1 MPTAVPPGLHRR
13 AAVAAL
19 LVALLAVALAACSGD
34 ADADTSSSTTAP
46 VATADRDAY
55 VRAVRAGVG
64 ETIAKGGASD
74 DQVACIAAVWV
85 DVIGT
90 DAFASRQITPDQVAA
105 SSFSYGTL
113 GITDAQ
119 ADRLLDA
126 FGTCG
131 VDLVAFTLDA
141 LAPLVDEAQFACIAG
156 KVSVEEG
163 RAIGRGLLVGG
174 EAANAG
180 TAAIG
185 DIAASCGIDLG

>member
-1 MPTAVPPGLHRR
+1 MPIAVRNRGRGRWMAPV
-13 AAVAAL
+13 AAALAL
-19 LVALLAVALAACSGD
+19 LVAGCSDGSDGAAP
-34 ADADTSSSTTAP
+34 TTTGPAAP
-46 VATADRDAY
+46 GVGRDDY

-74 DQVACIAAVWV
+74 DQVACIAEVWV

-105 SSFSYGTL
+105 PSFSYGTL
-113 GITDAQ
+113 GITDPQ
-119 ADRLLDA
+119 ADDMLDA

-131 VDLVAFTLDA
+131 VDLVSFTLDA

-156 KVSVEEG
+156 KVTVEEG

-174 EAANAG
+174 EAANEG
-180 TAAIG
+180 TKQIG
-185 DIAASCGIDLG
+185 DIAAGCGIDLG